1 MTFRQAP
8 KRPGYMNP
16 APRLPAALAGGV
28 VAW

>member
-1 MTFRQAP
+1 MTSRQAP

-16 APRLPAALAGGV
+16 ASRLSAVLARGV